1 MNLYDIAASKPV
13 SEVEDVEECLLT
25 RTTDLDGVSNW
36 DWVNMIMT
44 DDVPHQLIEYI
55 VEHKDAP
62 LIAPLYEIVRESI
75 SSILDKD

>member
-25 RTTDLDGVSNW
+25 RTTDLDGTSNW

-44 DDVPHQLIEYI
+44 DDVPHQIIEHI
-55 VEHKDAP
+55 LRNKNDP
-62 LIAPLYEIVRESI
+62 SIKPLYELFRVVVDGV
-75 SSILDKD
+75 LDK

>member
-62 LIAPLYEIVRESI
+62 LIAPLYDIVRESI
-75 SSILDKD
+75 SSILNKD

>member
-62 LIAPLYEIVRESI
+62 LIAPLYDIVRDSI

>member
-36 DWVNMIMT
+36 DWVKMIMT

-62 LIAPLYEIVRESI
+62 LIAPLYGIVRESI
-75 SSILDKD
+75 SCILDKD

>member
-62 LIAPLYEIVRESI
+62 LIAPLYDIVRESI
-75 SSILDKD
+75 SCILDK

>member
-13 SEVEDVEECLLT
+13 SEIEDVEECLLT

-62 LIAPLYEIVRESI
+62 LIAPLYDIVRESI
-75 SSILDKD
+75 SCILDKD